1 MIMLI
6 LGLLIFLGIHCVGFA
21 PECRQRRVDSLGL
34 LPWKGLYSVIAVVGF
49 VLIILGFQRARLD
62 PVVLYAPPVWLGHLN
77 ALFTLIAFILL
88 AAAYVPANHL
98 RARIGHPMVVATKV
112 WAFGHLLAIGLL
124 HDVVLFGAFL
134 VWAIVA
140 FARLRRRDRAQGV
153 TYSAGTLKGNLITL
167 IVGVV
172 AWALFAFWLHG
183 ALIGVRPFG

>member
-1 MIMLI
+1 MLI

-21 PECRQRRVDSLGL
+21 PEWRQRRVDSMGL
-34 LPWKGLYSVIAVVGF
+34 LPWKGLYSLIALAGF

-62 PVVLYAPPVWLGHLN
+62 PVVLYTSPAWLGHLN
-77 ALFTLIAFILL
+77 ALFTLVAFILL
-88 AAAYVPANHL
+88 AAAYAPGNRL

-112 WAFGHLLAIGLL
+112 WAFGHLLSIGLL

-153 TYSAGTLKGNLITL
+153 TYAPGTLKGDIITVV
-167 IVGVV
+167 VGVV

>member
-1 MIMLI
+1 MLI
-6 LGLLIFLGIHCVGFA
+6 LGLLIFLGIHCVGFF
-21 PECRQRRVDSLGL
+21 PEWRQRRVNGMGL
-34 LPWKGLYSVIAVVGF
+34 LPWKGLYSLIALAGF
-49 VLIILGFQRARLD
+49 VLIVLGFQRARLD
-62 PVVLYAPPVWLGHLN
+62 PVVLYAPPAWLGHLN
-77 ALFTLIAFILL
+77 ALFTLVAFMLL
-88 AAAYVPANHL
+88 AAAYVPGNRI
-98 RARIGHPMVVATKV
+98 RARLGHPMVVGTKV

-153 TYSAGTLKGNLITL
+153 TYAPGTLKGDVITL
-167 IVGVV
+167 VVGVL